1 MQKYTANRSLPDIY
15 KICITVDLALP
26 KFKALISEYGFQ
38 SCISQ
43 KLIDKWLEHYGEKLN
58 PSDTKKAS
66 DNVQIK
72 SEPNQFCFGVNTTGY
87 KIAVIE
93 KLVTDTLA
101 TKQERVKTLKDAMLN
116 HVASKNTELA
126 KVA

>member
-15 KICITVDLALP
+15 KICIAVDLALP

-58 PSDTKKAS
+58 PSDTKKAL

-87 KIAVIE
+87 KIADIE

-101 TKQERVKTLKDAMLN
+101 TKQERVKTLKDSMLN